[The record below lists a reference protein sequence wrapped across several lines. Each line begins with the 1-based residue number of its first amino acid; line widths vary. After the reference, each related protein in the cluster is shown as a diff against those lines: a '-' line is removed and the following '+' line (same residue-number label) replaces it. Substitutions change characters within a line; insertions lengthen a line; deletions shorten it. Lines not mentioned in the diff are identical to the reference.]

1 MARRRE
7 RGMRWMPSDCLA
19 AERRVSAVNGTFA
32 AVSDKI
38 LEVEAAAVA
47 ITIFV
52 VAISRRLQPL
62 GFKVFRGFRG
72 FKEGPGSFEEPNW
85 A

>member
-19 AERRVSAVNGTFA
+19 AERRASAVNATFT

-38 LEVEAAAVA
+38 LEVEVA
-47 ITIFV
+47 GEAIAIFV
-52 VAISRRLQPL
+52 VVFNLLISRFLEGLGVFVKALQL
-62 GFKVFRGFRG
+62 
-72 FKEGPGSFEEPNW
+72 FEEDN
-85 A
+85 